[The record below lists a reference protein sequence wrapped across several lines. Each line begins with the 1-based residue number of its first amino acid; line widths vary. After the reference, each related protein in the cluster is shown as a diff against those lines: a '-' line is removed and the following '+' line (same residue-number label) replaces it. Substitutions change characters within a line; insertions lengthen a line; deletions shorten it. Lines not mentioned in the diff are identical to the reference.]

1 MSIFTGSLLFTGNTQ
16 ELSATLPSFQK
27 LFQDPQRRDILAL
40 TINRLSVHMES
51 DSALHFENRGNRD
64 KEKKICT

>member
-40 TINRLSVHMES
+40 TMNRLSVHMES
-51 DSALHFENRGNRD
+51 DSGLHFENRGKRD
-64 KEKKICT
+64 KEKKIRT